1 MRVFTE
7 ILFCYILLSTFLAPQ
22 AESIQLN
29 LSEKD
34 IREAI
39 EYGTQGRDL
48 PHPELLRDWRVDLGY
63 GVGSATLIT
72 PFGSLVVLAKETARH
87 FHEPTEY
94 EIKETLDKKKGKLVF
109 GCSLYGDSIWFA
121 NDYKATLI
129 YKDKK
134 LKPTRTDIP
143 PSGDYTR
150 SYPDSPR
157 YWALCFFEFE
167 ILNIDPNAKVTLI
180 LKNGGGKE
188 LKFPFD
194 MSKLR

>member
-1 MRVFTE
+1 MRASVK
-7 ILFCYILLSTFLAPQ
+7 IVACYLLLSALLISA

-39 EYGTQGRDL
+39 EYGTQGREL
-48 PHPELLRDWRVDLGY
+48 SHPELLRDWRVNLGY
-63 GVGSATLIT
+63 GVGSATVIT
-72 PFGSLVVLAKETARH
+72 PFGSIVVLAKETARH

-94 EIKETLDKKKGKLVF
+94 EIKKTLDEKKDKLVF
-109 GCSLYGDSIWFA
+109 GCSLYGDTIWFA
-121 NDYKATLI
+121 NEYKATLM

-134 LKPTRTDIP
+134 LEPTKTEVP

-157 YWALCFFEFE
+157 YWALCFYEFD
-167 ILNIDPNAKVTLI
+167 ILNIDPNAKITLI
-180 LKNGGGKE
+180 LKDGEGKE

-194 MSKLR
+194 LSKLR